1 MGSIHFIG
9 GEKGGVGKS
18 LTARLLAQYFIDHGQ
33 TFIGFDAD
41 QSHSTFSRFYADYT
55 TTLDVEKYDN
65 LDEIVAA
72 AESEP
77 DTNILVDLAAQT
89 GRHLNQWVE
98 DSDSFGIFTELNRPV
113 YLWHVMD
120 DGADSAFLLDKL
132 LDSKPEGAQIVVV
145 MNKGRGENFQLF
157 ERSPTYR
164 KAQEQGA
171 VIITLKQLQPAL
183 MQKVDFSNLSF
194 WAAANNRDLVS
205 LVERKRVTVWME
217 NCYAQFDQVF
227 GGETAGRDLPNT
239 PSEPVD
245 AGTDDHGVPV
255 LAENSDS
262 QFA

>member
-33 TFIGFDAD
+33 TFVGFDAD
-41 QSHSTFSRFYADYT
+41 HSHSTFSRFYAEFT
-55 TTLDVEKYDN
+55 TVLDVENYN
-65 LDEIVAA
+65 SLDEIVAA
-72 AESEP
+72 AEGNP
-77 DTNILVDLAAQT
+77 DANVLVDLAAQT
-89 GRHLNQWVE
+89 GRHVNQWAE
-98 DSDSFGIFTELNRPV
+98 DSDSFGIFAELNRPV

-120 DGADSAFLLDKL
+120 DGADSAHLLNKL
-132 LDSKPEGAQIVVV
+132 LDNKPEGVKIVVV

-171 VIITLKQLQPAL
+171 QIITLKQLQPAL

-194 WAAANNRDLVS
+194 WAAANNRELLS

-217 NCYAQFDQVF
+217 NCYAQFDQVL
-227 GGETAGRDLPNT
+227 GGETAGRDLPGT
-239 PSEPVD
+239 STEPVD
-245 AGTDDHGVPV
+245 AGTDDYGVPV
-255 LAENSDS
+255 LAENPDS